1 MCRTGRVVQ
10 RVGGHLVLLYSFF
23 LVLCSNR
30 KGHYANY
37 SLRASSSESREIPR
51 KETRVRGAGFAARS
65 FAINKWLARR
75 LRKLY
80 HLPTLT
86 RQTTINTIR
95 TTTNNFRVYI
105 HLFGG
110 GSDRPDEPDEPVQVG
125 TPLAAPRHCLRDR
138 LRALTAFSA
147 TRFASLSTKAK
158 SGLLDSMM
166 TSCFKALCTP
176 IKLLLNLLANFSREH
191 KKSCFKYAS
200 ALNRLRRVYAKT
212 IFEYKCTPRA
222 KKCRR
227 FVLNTQSDIK
237 I

>member
-1 MCRTGRVVQ
+1 MRQGEWFSGVQ
-10 RVGGHLVLLYSFF
+10 QPYLHPPGSPRWDLESQCKFLHHLSPAFPCAEQGEWFSGTVGTWSCFTPTF
-23 LVLCSNR
+23 VLCSHM

-65 FAINKWLARR
+65 LAINGWLARR

-80 HLPTLT
+80 HLSTLT
-86 RQTTINTIR
+86 RQTNIKNIP

-110 GSDRPDEPDEPVQVG
+110 GSNRPDEPDEPVQVG
-125 TPLAAPRHCLRDR
+125 TPLAAPRHCRRDR
-138 LRALTAFSA
+138 LSALTAFSA

-176 IKLLLNLLANFSREH
+176 IKLF
-191 KKSCFKYAS
+191 
-200 ALNRLRRVYAKT
+200 V
-212 IFEYKCTPRA
+212 KC
-222 KKCRR
+222 
-227 FVLNTQSDIK
+227 
-237 I
+237 